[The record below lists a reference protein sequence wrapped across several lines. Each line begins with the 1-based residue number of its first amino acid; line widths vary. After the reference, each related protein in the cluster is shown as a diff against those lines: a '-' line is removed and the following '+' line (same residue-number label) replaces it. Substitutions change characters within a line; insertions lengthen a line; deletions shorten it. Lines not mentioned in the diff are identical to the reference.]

1 MMNLKGSM
9 SMNNVGEILVNFP
22 NLSVILTGK
31 IVDSVHVKCKEGKGI
46 KKSLIG
52 KLITNIIPRA

>member
-31 IVDSVHVKCKEGKGI
+31 IVDSVHVKCKAEKRR
-46 KKSLIG
+46 K
-52 KLITNIIPRA
+52 RD